1 MKEIF
6 RKAKTSLP
14 SPVPHAL
21 LLDDSAGRFGGEFWC
36 TSQEFSPV
44 DIIPPWLLMFICVLG
59 MNNRPVNGLSS

>member
-21 LLDDSAGRFGGEFWC
+21 LLDDSGRFGKEFWW
-36 TSQEFSPV
+36 TSQEFYPV

-59 MNNRPVNGLSS
+59 DE